1 MTVRKKTPPK
11 GAETERIKKFLE
23 IRKHLLRQ
31 REELLSGAG
40 ATRNTL
46 PEEAAFPELGDQA
59 SAEINRNFTL
69 RLRERERKL
78 LKKIDTAIEKI
89 DGGAYGVCEVCGQA
103 IGIKRLEAR
112 PVTTMCIECKT
123 EQEAE
128 EKLREL

>member
-1 MTVRKKTPPK
+1 MTVRKKPSPK
-11 GAETERIKKFLE
+11 GSGTERIKKFQE
-23 IRKHLLRQ
+23 IRRHLLRQ
-31 REELLSGAG
+31 REELLDGAG

-46 PEEAAFPELGDQA
+46 PDEASFPELGDQA

-89 DGGAYGVCEVCGQA
+89 DSGTYGTCEVCGQE